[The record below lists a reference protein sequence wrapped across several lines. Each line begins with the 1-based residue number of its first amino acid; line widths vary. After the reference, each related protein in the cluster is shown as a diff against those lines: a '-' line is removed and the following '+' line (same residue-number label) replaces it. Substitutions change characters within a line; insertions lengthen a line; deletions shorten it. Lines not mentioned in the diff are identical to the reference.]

1 MLSKEEQNEIIRKTY
16 RLIYDYCLLRLK
28 NKEAALDVTQDTFLL
43 MVEKAARLQ
52 NDSMKS
58 WLLRVAENKCN
69 AYIRKIVRELG
80 HLRLDNQEPD
90 VLNRIF
96 LKLDD
101 RSFGVYYETYQ
112 SIMLNHLSVK
122 EAYLCEL
129 RFIKGM
135 SPAEIAKLLHIKEA
149 AVNTRVSRLKK
160 KIVKVIDE
168 DIPFI

>member
-1 MLSKEEQNEIIRKTY
+1 MLSKNEQDEIIKSSY
-16 RLIYDYCLLRLK
+16 HLIYEYCLLRLK
-28 NKEAALDVTQDTFLL
+28 YKDAALDVTQDTFLL
-43 MVEKAARLQ
+43 MVERAAVLT
-52 NDSMKS
+52 NDFMNS

-69 AYIRKIVRELG
+69 AYNRKLGRENG
-80 HLRLDNQEPD
+80 YIRLDGQEPD
-90 VLNRIF
+90 VLDRIF
-96 LKLDD
+96 SKLDD
-101 RSFGVYYETYQ
+101 RSFGAYYETYQ
-112 SIMLNHLSVK
+112 SIMMKHLTVK

-160 KIVKVIDE
+160 KILEIIDK

>member
-1 MLSKEEQNEIIRKTY
+1 MLSKKEQDEIIKSSY
-16 RLIYDYCLLRLK
+16 LLVYDYCLFRLK

-43 MVEKAARLQ
+43 LVEKAAKLK

-69 AYIRKIVRELG
+69 AYKRKHIREIG
-80 HLRLDNQEPD
+80 YLRLDEQEPD
-90 VLNRIF
+90 VLSRIF

-112 SIMLNHLSVK
+112 SVLMNHLSVK

-135 SPAEIAKLLHIKEA
+135 SPSEVAKLLHIKEA

-160 KIVKVIDE
+160 KILEIIDK

>member
-1 MLSKEEQNEIIRKTY
+1 MLSKKEQDEIIKNSY

-43 MVEKAARLQ
+43 MVEKASRLK
-52 NDSMKS
+52 NDAMKS

-69 AYIRKIVRELG
+69 AYRRKDIREFG
-80 HLRLDNQEPD
+80 HLRLDDQEPD

-112 SIMLNHLSVK
+112 SVMMNHLSVK

-135 SPAEIAKLLHIKEA
+135 SPLEIAKLLHINEA

-160 KIVKVIDE
+160 KIMRIIDE

>member
-1 MLSKEEQNEIIRKTY
+1 MLSKKEQDEIIKSSY
-16 RLIYDYCLLRLK
+16 LLVYDYCLFRLK

-43 MVEKAARLQ
+43 LVEKAAKLK

-69 AYIRKIVRELG
+69 AYKRKHIREIG
-80 HLRLDNQEPD
+80 YLRLDEQEPD
-90 VLNRIF
+90 VLSRIF

-112 SIMLNHLSVK
+112 SVLMNHLSVK

-135 SPAEIAKLLHIKEA
+135 TPSEVAKLLHINEA

-160 KIVKVIDE
+160 KIIKIIDE